1 MKRLSNLSKALVFTG
16 MMLLVTGAQ
25 AAGSHAGS
33 HGHGTE
39 DQNSAPT
46 DIGRAGDPAQ
56 VSRTVAVDM
65 TDVMR
70 FTPGQIDVKA
80 GETLRFLVTNSGKIR
95 HEMVLGTD
103 ADLQAHYAMMMAD
116 PTMRHEEPNAI
127 SLEAGKSGEI
137 IWQFPTAGR
146 VSFGCLEP
154 GHYLAGMKGAV
165 SIQ

>member
-1 MKRLSNLSKALVFTG
+1 MKQLSNLSKALVFTG

-25 AAGSHAGS
+25 AAGCHADS

-70 FTPGQIDVKA
+70 FTPEQIDVKA
-80 GETLRFLVTNSGKIR
+80 GETLRFLVTN
-95 HEMVLGTD
+95 
-103 ADLQAHYAMMMAD
+103 
-116 PTMRHEEPNAI
+116 
-127 SLEAGKSGEI
+127 
-137 IWQFPTAGR
+137 
-146 VSFGCLEP
+146 
-154 GHYLAGMKGAV
+154 
-165 SIQ
+165 

>member
-1 MKRLSNLSKALVFTG
+1 MKRLSNLSKALVFTST
-16 MMLLVTGAQ
+16 MLLAIGAQ

-33 HGHGTE
+33 HGSDH
-39 DQNSAPT
+39 SAPT

-56 VSRTVAVDM
+56 VSRTIAVDM
-65 TDVMR
+65 TDAMH
-70 FTPGQIDVKA
+70 FTPEQIDVKA

-103 ADLQAHYAMMMAD
+103 ADLQAHYTMMMAD

-127 SLEAGKSGEI
+127 SLEAGKFGEI
-137 IWQFPTAGR
+137 IWQFPIAGR

-154 GHYLAGMKGAV
+154 GHYSASMKGAV
-165 SIQ
+165 LIQ